1 MILQDAEASRRELRL
16 VSGDTPIFALRL
28 HNAKLTRLQWGREN
42 DVKWM
47 RCPACPAIVLKHG

>member
-1 MILQDAEASRRELRL
+1 MILQEDGASRRELRP
-16 VSGDTPIFALRL
+16 VNGAPQYFALRL

-47 RCPACPAIVLKHG
+47 RCPAGPAIVLKHG

>member
-1 MILQDAEASRRELRL
+1 MILQEDGASRRELWP
-16 VSGDTPIFALRL
+16 VSRDTPIFALRL

-47 RCPACPAIVLKHG
+47 RCPAGPAIVLKHG